1 MNRVQ
6 NCQPHVA
13 VNAAS
18 EYQRLLGWLLLI
30 LTAITFF
37 PPMLRYGV
45 KSYSKE
51 LYPYGRIPKY
61 VPFIHTWL
69 FHISSV
75 ELYKNFLA
83 GII

>member
-18 EYQRLLGWLLLI
+18 EYQRLLGWLLLN

-37 PPMLRYGV
+37 PAYVRYGV
-45 KSYSKE
+45 KSYSKSCIHMDE
-51 LYPYGRIPKY
+51 FPSMSRLSIPGC
-61 VPFIHTWL
+61 
-69 FHISSV
+69 HISSV